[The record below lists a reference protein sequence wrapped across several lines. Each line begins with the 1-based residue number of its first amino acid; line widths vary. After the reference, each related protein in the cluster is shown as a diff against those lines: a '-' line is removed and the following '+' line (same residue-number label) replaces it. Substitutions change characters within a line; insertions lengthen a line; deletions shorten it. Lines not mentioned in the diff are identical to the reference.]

1 VTTLALAVSGLL
13 LLVTGLI
20 RAAGASLVR
29 TPRADAI
36 QDGADGDTRALVVA
50 RLLDDRP
57 QLQPALGVFH
67 TSLLALAAIP
77 ATWAL
82 SRMLD
87 GVALAGSLI
96 LLGLVLVLVGD
107 LLPRS
112 FGRSRP
118 MTLAYRWSWLLGPVV
133 DLGRA
138 AADLVSDVDE
148 DAPMEDGEED
158 EAAEREL
165 ISSVLEFSDAI
176 VREVMVPRPDM
187 VTVVGD
193 ESTDKALDVVIEA
206 GRSRIPVL
214 GEGIDDVVGVL
225 YARDLLK
232 LYDEDAEPMPS
243 RQFARAPY
251 FVPETKPVPELLREM
266 QVNQVHLAIVVDEYG
281 GTAGLVTI
289 EDLLEEIVGEI
300 VDEYDDE
307 APMFTLLDSGE
318 YLLDARMS
326 IDQLEELIGQKVPA
340 EEWDTVGGLVLG
352 LAGRVPREGETFD
365 LADHVFVADQVQ
377 GRRISRVRVAAR

>member
-138 AADLVSDVDE
+138 AADLVSDVD
-148 DAPMEDGEED
+148 
-158 EAAEREL
+158 
-165 ISSVLEFSDAI
+165 VSDAI